1 MQEENVEDLRESGGP
16 YAIDPILNQGQDQSA
31 SFQSDLCRQ
40 IKSTALLSKVPLSK
54 SFHFTIKLQIFIAE
68 FYNPCKSSDIN

>member
-31 SFQSDLCRQ
+31 SFQSDLCR
-40 IKSTALLSKVPLSK
+40 
-54 SFHFTIKLQIFIAE
+54 
-68 FYNPCKSSDIN
+68 